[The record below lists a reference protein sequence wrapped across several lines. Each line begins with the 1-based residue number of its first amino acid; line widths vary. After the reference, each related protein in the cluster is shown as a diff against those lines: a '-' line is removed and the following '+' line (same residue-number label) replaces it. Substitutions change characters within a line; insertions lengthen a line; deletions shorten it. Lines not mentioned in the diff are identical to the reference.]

1 VRLWLLRHAR
11 VVLPSGLCYGASD
24 VAADA
29 ALTEEAAALLAEV
42 VPRDAACRVSGLARA
57 QQLMTGLQKQR
68 PDLDPPQIDPR
79 LNEMDFGAWEM
90 RRWDAIPRSAFD
102 GWMADF
108 AHHRVGGGESTQ
120 QVIDRV
126 ALALCDT
133 RLSGASDAVWVC
145 HAGVIR
151 AAQFV
156 LRHGHR
162 TIAQV
167 NEWPE
172 HAPEPGGFLQLTL

>member
-1 VRLWLLRHAR
+1 MRHAR
-11 VVLPSGLCYGASD
+11 VDLAPGLCYGASD

-29 ALTEEAAALLAEV
+29 AHTEEAAGILAV
-42 VPRDAACRVSGLARA
+42 VLPQGAACRVSGLARA
-57 QQLMTGLQKQR
+57 QQLMSALRKQR
-68 PDLDPPQIDPR
+68 RDLAPVQIDPR
-79 LNEMDFGAWEM
+79 LNEMDFGGWELQ
-90 RRWDAIPRSAFD
+90 RWDAIPRSAFD

-126 ALALCDT
+126 ALALDDT
-133 RLSGASDAVWVC
+133 RRSGASDAVWVC

-151 AAQFV
+151 AAQFL

-167 NEWPE
+167 SEWPE
-172 HAPEPGGFLQLTL
+172 SAPEPGGHLQLTL

>member
-1 VRLWLLRHAR
+1 MRHAR
-11 VVLPSGLCYGASD
+11 VVLSPGLCYGASN

-29 ALTEEAAALLAEV
+29 ALTEEAAAMMAEV
-42 VPRDAACRVSGLARA
+42 LPQGAACRVSGLARA
-57 QQLMTGLQKQR
+57 QQLMTGLRNQR
-68 PDLDPPQIDPR
+68 PDLGPAQIDPR
-79 LNEMDFGAWEM
+79 LNEMDFGAWELQ
-90 RRWDAIPRSAFD
+90 RWDAIPRSAFD

-126 ALALCDT
+126 ALALCET
-133 RLSGASDAVWVC
+133 RHSGASDAVWVC

-162 TIAQV
+162 TIARV
-167 NEWPE
+167 SEWPE
-172 HAPEPGGFLQLTL
+172 EAPEPGGYLQLTL